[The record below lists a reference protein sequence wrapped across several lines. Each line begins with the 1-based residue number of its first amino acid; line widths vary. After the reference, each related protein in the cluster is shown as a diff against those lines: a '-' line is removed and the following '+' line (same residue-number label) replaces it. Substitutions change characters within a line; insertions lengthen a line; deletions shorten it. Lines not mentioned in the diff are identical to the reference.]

1 MGVPDPSPSRPTS
14 RGTLRGVNTF
24 DTTQRDLSPQQVAEM
39 VSGGEAQLIDVR
51 EPYEW
56 EAGRIAG
63 AKHIELE
70 HLASRAGEIDKDKK
84 VVFQCRVGRRSAMA
98 TAAFGASGYDA
109 YNLAGGITAW
119 VDEGLPIEPE
129 GGEVAYHGPGAS
141 LEH

>member
-1 MGVPDPSPSRPTS
+1 
-14 RGTLRGVNTF
+14 VNAF
-24 DTTQRDLSPQQVAEM
+24 DETGRELSPQQVSDLLA
-39 VSGGEAQLIDVR
+39 SDDAQLIDVR

-70 HLASRAGEIDKDKK
+70 HLAGRSGEIDKDRK

-98 TAAFGASGYDA
+98 TEAFAASGYDA

-119 VDEGLPIEPE
+119 VAADLPIEPE
-129 GGEVAYHGPGAS
+129 DGEVAAHGLSAKIEATDFGKQ
-141 LEH
+141 

>member
-1 MGVPDPSPSRPTS
+1 M
-14 RGTLRGVNTF
+14 NAF
-24 DTTQRDLSPQQVAEM
+24 DESERDLAPEEVKRRLDS
-39 VSGGEAQLIDVR
+39 GEAQLVDVR

-70 HLASRAGEIDKDKK
+70 HLAGRSGEIEKDKK

-98 TAAFGASGYDA
+98 AEAFAASGYDA

-119 VDEGLPIEPE
+119 VEAGLPLEPE
-129 GGEVAYHGPGAS
+129 GGH
-141 LEH
+141 